1 MPAKYLTVEG
11 IATFLHHRG
20 PTTLPGSPPDLGT
33 GRTVVCLHDAGAT
46 GNSFAGVL
54 DALAVAH
61 SPIAFDLPGHGRS
74 GELDSLADIGR
85 MADHTRAV
93 FDALGVT
100 RPVVLGDGMGVAVA
114 LELGSGDAPRVA
126 AVVVC
131 GGAAASFPAAAAQ
144 AAELR
149 LVTAGRARRE
159 FDRSGYAPDTPREVF
174 ERAFA
179 DWVRTD
185 PRATVGD
192 RDAQA
197 AWDATGRLAGVGVP
211 VLVLVGEH
219 EEPASVDAARALADG
234 VPAGRLVTIPGAGR
248 RVVLEQ
254 PATVAT
260 EIDRFLGEVLR

>member
-1 MPAKYLTVEG
+1 VPAKYLTVEG

-20 PTTLPGSPPDLGT
+20 PTTLPGSPPDLSHGSP
-33 GRTVVCLHDAGAT
+33 VLCVHDAGAT

-54 DALAVAH
+54 DALAGSQ
-61 SPIAFDLPGHGRS
+61 SPLAFDLPGHGRS
-74 GELDSLADIGR
+74 GSLDSLGAIDR

-93 FDALGVT
+93 AHAIGL
-100 RPVVLGDGMGVAVA
+100 RHPVVVGDGMGAAVA
-114 LELGSGDAPRVA
+114 LELAAGPDPLAA
-126 AVVVC
+126 AVVLC

-197 AWDATGRLAGVGVP
+197 AWDASGRLAGVDVP
-211 VLVLVGEH
+211 VLVLVGAH
-219 EEPASVDAARALADG
+219 EEATSVDAARAVADG
-234 VPAGRLVTIPGAGR
+234 VANGRLVTVADVGR
-248 RVVLEQ
+248 RMIAER
-254 PATVAT
+254 PDAVAA
-260 EIDRFLGEVLR
+260 EIDRFLEEVRR

>member
-20 PTTLPGSPPDLGT
+20 PTTLPGSPPDLSRGS
-33 GRTVVCLHDAGAT
+33 TVLCVHDAGAT

-54 DALAVAH
+54 DALATSH
-61 SPIAFDLPGHGRS
+61 SPLAFDLPGHGRS
-74 GELDSLADIGR
+74 GSLDSLGDIGR
-85 MADHTRAV
+85 MAGHTRAV
-93 FDALGVT
+93 AAALGVG
-100 RPVVLGDGMGVAVA
+100 RAVVLGDGMG
-114 LELGSGDAPRVA
+114 A
-126 AVVVC
+126 AVGLDLAVGPDPLASAVVLC
-131 GGAAASFPAAAAQ
+131 GGAAATFPSAAAQ

-197 AWDATGRLAGVGVP
+197 AWDATGRLAQVGVP

-219 EEPASVDAARALADG
+219 EEAASVEAARALAAG
-234 VPAGRLVTIPGAGR
+234 VPDGRLVTVAGVGR
-248 RVVLEQ
+248 RMIAEG
-254 PATVAT
+254 PDAVAA
-260 EIDRFLGEVLR
+260 EIDRFLGEVQR